1 MLGGNS
7 DVTNLSSTPALPFG
21 HGLSYTNFDYSEFAA
36 DEDVPTDGAITAFV
50 TVSNSGD
57 RPGATVVQL
66 YGRMH
71 HAPVTRPVAQLLG
84 YVRVDLGPGQSARV
98 EFRVPTTRIAFS
110 DRDYRRVVHPGDLD
124 LWFGNATTRAVEGG
138 TKLSGPVHAL
148 REDSPRWTETTVS

>member
-1 MLGGNS
+1 MS
-7 DVTNLSSTPALPFG
+7 I
-21 HGLSYTNFDYSEFAA
+21 AA
-36 DEDVPTDGAITAFV
+36 SV

-57 RPGATVVQL
+57 RPGTAVVQL
-66 YGRMH
+66 YGRVRR
-71 HAPVTRPVAQLLG
+71 AQVTRPVARLLG
-84 YVRVDLGPGQSARV
+84 YVRVDLEPGQSARV

-110 DRDYRRVVHPGDLD
+110 DPDYRRVVHPGDLD